1 MYKNHPFKIVNIH
14 NRTRKNCN
22 GQNIHRTAV
31 FIEPMII
38 DYPKISP
45 SLTSSLKMGSLV
57 FCSFG

>member
-1 MYKNHPFKIVNIH
+1 MYKNHPFKNVNFLY
-14 NRTRKNCN
+14 RTQKTAMDK
-22 GQNIHRTAV
+22 ISTAV

>member
-1 MYKNHPFKIVNIH
+1 MYKNHPFKIVNFH

-22 GQNIHRTAV
+22 GQKSTAA
-31 FIEPMII
+31 FIEFMII
-38 DYPKISP
+38 GYPKISP